1 MQSKLLKPRANF
13 HAGNKKWGQHFL
25 SCYLFFF
32 YAQQITLSRLYCLKP
47 SKPIFKVITSYTTLQ
62 ASSSLSFIYFQ
73 LICCFF
79 STNCTIFS
87 SFSWAPTFSTLL
99 DGWIDGE
106 VCVCVYPVFPS
117 LIITLAL
124 SNHIYPNNCYARE
137 IWLTSYLYSPD
148 LSLLHLSS
156 SH

>member
-1 MQSKLLKPRANF
+1 MLNQSRLPTSSKCNRSFPNPEPISMPVIRNEDNTSWAAIF
-13 HAGNKKWGQHFL
+13 F
-25 SCYLFFF
+25 FFF

-87 SFSWAPTFSTLL
+87 SCSWSPTFSTLL
-99 DGWIDGE
+99 VGWIDGE

-137 IWLTSYLYSPD
+137 IWLTSYL
-148 LSLLHLSS
+148 
-156 SH
+156 